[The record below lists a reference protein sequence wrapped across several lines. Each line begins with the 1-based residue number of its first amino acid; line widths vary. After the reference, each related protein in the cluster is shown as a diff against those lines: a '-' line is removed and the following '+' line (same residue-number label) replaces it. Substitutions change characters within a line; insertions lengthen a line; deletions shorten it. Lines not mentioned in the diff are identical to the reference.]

1 MSQYLAIG
9 QVCIARDVAELFIA
23 KFANVALQLKA
34 CEGACHAPE
43 ADVPSPCTHTSRS
56 VALVKERKKEKTL
69 LLGMFQ
75 GKVTVSPS
83 FPLAEA
89 QHSEG
94 KGVVLWSQALLWWSP
109 CACNTIMEVSQQ
121 WQRCADLID
130 STGAA
135 VVDRQW

>member
-23 KFANVALQLKA
+23 KLANVALQLEA

-43 ADVPSPCTHTSRS
+43 ADVPSPCMHTSRS

-75 GKVTVSPS
+75 GEVTVSPS

-94 KGVVLWSQALLWWSP
+94 KGG
-109 CACNTIMEVSQQ
+109 C
-121 WQRCADLID
+121 
-130 STGAA
+130 A
-135 VVDRQW
+135 VVTGTALVEPLCLQNNHGSLSAMAKMCWI